1 MKVFVK
7 ISEHKTGN
15 TARVYP
21 LIDWIK
27 QSFTW
32 IMRLGCVLI
41 IHSDNLTFKALLWR
55 VTRARIKTQ
64 HSVFVTRA
72 LMINSPIS
80 LGREDWTGVDQ
91 GCCCCWIWIT
101 GKKLRVIFY
110 QIWTANQSVWCD
122 HVRCESVSEP
132 ERDVFAGLVM
142 VLDKNLPW
150 LIYKSPHSL
159 FRNHWK
165 IYHHPVKPQGRW
177 PFQSY
182 FGFYK
187 SLDTQNAKSTT
198 ENIQIDLN
206 KCSSKCC
213 QFNVLS
219 WMFTSWKLVLLHPN
233 WVVGLNFK
241 GV

>member
-7 ISEHKTGN
+7 ISEHKSWS
-15 TARVYP
+15 TARVSP

-41 IHSDNLTFKALLWR
+41 ILPDNLTFKALLWR

-91 GCCCCWIWIT
+91 GCCCWIWIT

-110 QIWTANQSVWCD
+110 QIWTANQSVRCD
-122 HVRCESVSEP
+122 HVRVYLSLSEMFLLAWSWFWIRTCLDWSTNHHIHYS
-132 ERDVFAGLVM
+132 EITGKYIITLWNLRDDDHFSHISFLH
-142 VLDKNLPW
+142 
-150 LIYKSPHSL
+150 I
-159 FRNHWK
+159 
-165 IYHHPVKPQGRW
+165 I
-177 PFQSY
+177 
-182 FGFYK
+182 
-187 SLDTQNAKSTT
+187 TQKEKSTT
-198 ENIQIDLN
+198 VKISKLILINVHLNVVNSMYSPGCLQVENWF
-206 KCSSKCC
+206 CC
-213 QFNVLS
+213 ILIE
-219 WMFTSWKLVLLHPN
+219 WLV
-233 WVVGLNFK
+233 
-241 GV
+241 

>member
-7 ISEHKTGN
+7 ISEHKSGN
-15 TARVYP
+15 TAAGVYP

-41 IHSDNLTFKALLWR
+41 IHPDNLTFKALLWR

-64 HSVFVTRA
+64 HSFFVTRA

-80 LGREDWTGVDQ
+80 LGREDWTGVSRPRLLLLNLNHR
-91 GCCCCWIWIT
+91 
-101 GKKLRVIFY
+101 KKAASDILPNMNCKPI
-110 QIWTANQSVWCD
+110 SVMWS
-122 HVRCESVSEP
+122 CESVSQP

-182 FGFYK
+182 FVFFA
-187 SLDTQNAKSTT
+187 SLLKMQKVQLETSKLILINVHLNVVNSMYSPGCLQV
-198 ENIQIDLN
+198 ENWF
-206 KCSSKCC
+206 CC
-213 QFNVLS
+213 ILIE
-219 WMFTSWKLVLLHPN
+219 WLV
-233 WVVGLNFK
+233 
-241 GV
+241 

>member
-7 ISEHKTGN
+7 ISEHKSGN

-41 IHSDNLTFKALLWR
+41 ILPDNLTFKALLWR

-80 LGREDWTGVDQ
+80 PSREEWIYVDQ
-91 GCCCCWIWIT
+91 GCCCWIWIT

-122 HVRCESVSEP
+122 HVRVYLSLSEMFLRAWSWFWIRTCLDWSTNHHIHYSEITGKYIITLWNLRDDDHFSHISVFTYHYSK
-132 ERDVFAGLVM
+132 G
-142 VLDKNLPW
+142 KKYNC
-150 LIYKSPHSL
+150 
-159 FRNHWK
+159 WK
-165 IYHHPVKPQGRW
+165 
-177 PFQSY
+177 
-182 FGFYK
+182 
-187 SLDTQNAKSTT
+187 
-198 ENIQIDLN
+198 
-206 KCSSKCC
+206 
-213 QFNVLS
+213 
-219 WMFTSWKLVLLHPN
+219 HPN
-233 WVVGLNFK
+233 WS
-241 GV
+241 